1 MEISI
6 DDDRKEAIT
15 HVEQVW
21 QKVLLGVSATTKDM
35 DFENVLGA
43 EHSLELLDAIW
54 YASTNILPH
63 LEVQAVIDSK
73 NNIFVSTGTAGYVDY
88 LTIDPSNLVG
98 MKLPIK
104 CWIHTHPFGAAY
116 FSGTDWRTIST
127 WKSVMKSAYVLGSEV
142 SSAGHYGF
150 WNQSEPN
157 MLEVYYNG
165 EHAKTQELLEEE
177 E

>member
-1 MEISI
+1 MEINI

-88 LTIDPSNLVG
+88 LTIDSSNLVG

-127 WKSVMKSAYVLGSEV
+127 WKSVMNSAYVLGSEV

-165 EHAKTQELLEEE
+165 EHTQTQELLEEE

>member
-1 MEISI
+1 MEINI
-6 DDDRKEAIT
+6 DDDRKEAIA

-21 QKVLLGVSATTKDM
+21 QKILLELSSATKDM
-35 DFENVLGA
+35 DFENVLDV
-43 EHSLELLDAIW
+43 EHSTKLHDAIW
-54 YASTNILPH
+54 FASTNILPH

-88 LTIDPSNLVG
+88 LTIDPANLVG

-127 WKSVMKSAYVLGSEV
+127 WKSVMQSAYVLGSEM

-150 WNQSEPN
+150 WNQSNPDI
-157 MLEVYYNG
+157 LEVYYEG
-165 EHAKTQELLEEE
+165 HHKTTQSMQEEE